1 MSVCPLPPRETKLVP
16 LFRVGKSATPIA
28 RSEARERARVEA
40 LDDERRFETFEA
52 SGFDDL
58 VALKR
63 IYFGGDAH
71 YYSVSCKDATEGA
84 EPHRQIWFRVDTDR
98 PVLGFALTTS
108 LAQEARGLLDL
119 RARLRAK
126 IEAAERERNPTGP
139 VFAAHAAAMRA
150 IIAKRG
156 TAGFVRESDAPS
168 ALPLLS
174 AELEGGGW
182 GVLEAAAKY
191 IDDAVYLFVCAVL
204 IGMHVAQVPSLA
216 SLPKLLECLGNAVV
230 VSAAG
235 KTLAN
240 AARVVPGFLRANASR
255 VPWLGAMIDSVG
267 IRCTLGALIAL
278 GARYDPSVVGRWVA
292 TATVVPMHECAAWLT
307 GAAPWT
313 GGVVAIALALLDIWR
328 AVHDQRDQGALRT
341 LATTNWLNQTSVD
354 AHIDAVLSALFL
366 PERAAEYKRLVP
378 RRILRTALGVALGA
392 ADVGDA
398 IRKMHTGIAAML
410 LACVAGKKAA

>member
-1 MSVCPLPPRETKLVP
+1 MSVCPLPPRDAETRLVP
-16 LFRVGKSATPIA
+16 LFRVGKSATPVA

-40 LDDERRFETFEA
+40 LDDERRFETFDA

-63 IYFGGDAH
+63 VYVRFWGG
-71 YYSVSCKDATEGA
+71 YYSISCKDATAGIA
-84 EPHRQIWFRVDTDR
+84 GIWLRVDTDEA
-98 PVLGFALTTS
+98 VLGFALTTP
-108 LAQEARGLLDL
+108 LAHEARALLEL

-126 IEAAERERNPTGP
+126 IEEAQRERSPTGP

-156 TAGFVRESDAPS
+156 TAGFVRDSDAPS

-174 AELEGGGW
+174 AEPERGW

-204 IGMHVAQVPSLA
+204 IGMHVAQVPSLG
-216 SLPKLLECLGNAVV
+216 SLPRLLECLGNAVV

-240 AARVVPGFLRANASR
+240 AARVVPAFLKANASR

-307 GAAPWT
+307 GEAPWT

-341 LATTNWLNQTSVD
+341 LATTGWLNQASVD
-354 AHIDAVLSALFL
+354 AHIDAVLSALFP